1 MEILG
6 LTAAWILDQI
16 GTVTMNEP
24 DAVDD
29 LIADLPE
36 WATTEEIADTMRVK
50 PQTVLKWNKEYGLKT
65 VSVGTRVRRYRKKDV
80 REFLLR
86 SAEVTDER

>member
-1 MEILG
+1 MG
-6 LTAAWILDQI
+6 S
-16 GTVTMNEP
+16 VTMNEP

-65 VSVGTRVRRYRKKDV
+65 VAVGTRVRRYRKKDF

-86 SAEVTDER
+86 SAEATD

>member
-1 MEILG
+1 M
-6 LTAAWILDQI
+6 LDQI

-80 REFLLR
+80 REFLLH

>member
-6 LTAAWILDQI
+6 LTATWILDQI

>member
-6 LTAAWILDQI
+6 LTAGWMFDQI

-36 WATTEEIADTMRVK
+36 WVTLEEIADTMRVK
-50 PQTVLKWNKEYGLKT
+50 PQTVLK
-65 VSVGTRVRRYRKKDV
+65 
-80 REFLLR
+80 
-86 SAEVTDER
+86 

>member
-6 LTAAWILDQI
+6 LTAAWMLDQI

>member
-1 MEILG
+1 M
-6 LTAAWILDQI
+6 TAPWILDQI
-16 GTVTMNEP
+16 GSVTMNEP

-80 REFLLR
+80 REFLLH

>member
-6 LTAAWILDQI
+6 LTAAWMLDQI

-86 SAEVTDER
+86 SAEVSDER

>member
-1 MEILG
+1 M
-6 LTAAWILDQI
+6 LDQI